1 MATSL
6 YIDSANIVHDLPRIG
21 SNKDCMATGEKHQ
34 SPDLGIEHDEF
45 QNPWTIQTFM
55 DHEHQV

>member
-6 YIDSANIVHDLPRIG
+6 YIDSANIVHDLPRIV
-21 SNKDCMATGEKHQ
+21 SNKDSKATGEKHQ